1 MDKLKFIHLEDS
13 ELKIQTQ
20 VPGLRAHAHNHHQSE
35 PQNETEIGINI
46 GLSLKGKLLAYFM
59 YSNF

>member
-1 MDKLKFIHLEDS
+1 MDELKFIHLEDS
-13 ELKIQTQ
+13 DLKIQTQ

-46 GLSLKGKLLAYFM
+46 GLSLKDKLLESIFYVL
-59 YSNF
+59 